1 MSDKLPSERYVP
13 IASFPEFVNIHPLL
27 LDSAGERHGR
37 AAGRSARPPEKK
49 RIEDFLLQ
57 AFVAL
62 LAQQFGQGVLF
73 LLMKDLRLDIA
84 GRMADDHAPVGGDE
98 DVFDDF
104 VAHKR

>member
-27 LDSAGERHGR
+27 LDSAGDGT
-37 AAGRSARPPEKK
+37 AVPQVVMPDPQKK
-49 RIEDFLLQ
+49 EIEDFLLQ

-62 LAQQFGQGVLF
+62 LAQQCGLRSVF
-73 LLMKDLRLDIA
+73 LLMKNLRLDIA
-84 GRMADDHAPVGGDE
+84 GRMADDHPPVGGDE

>member
-27 LDSAGERHGR
+27 LDSAGDGT
-37 AAGRSARPPEKK
+37 AVPQIVLPDPQKK
-49 RIEDFLLQ
+49 EIEDFLLQ

-62 LAQQFGQGVLF
+62 L
-73 LLMKDLRLDIA
+73 MKNLRLDIA
-84 GRMADDHAPVGGDE
+84 GRMADDHPPVGGDE

-104 VAHKR
+104 VAHNR

>member
-27 LDSAGERHGR
+27 LDSAGDGT
-37 AAGRSARPPEKK
+37 AVPQVVLPDPQKK
-49 RIEDFLLQ
+49 EIEDFLLQ

-62 LAQQFGQGVLF
+62 LAQQFGQGFVF

-104 VAHKR
+104 VAQKR